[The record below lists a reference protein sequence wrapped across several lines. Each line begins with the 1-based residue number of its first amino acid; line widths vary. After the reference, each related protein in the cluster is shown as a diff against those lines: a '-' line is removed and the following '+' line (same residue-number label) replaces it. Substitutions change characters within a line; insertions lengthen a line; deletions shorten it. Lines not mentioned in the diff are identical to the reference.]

1 MNHDTETSGSN
12 IESPSFSTL
21 ISDAT
26 LVQSLHQNGI
36 VTPTPVQ
43 AFAIPR
49 ALAGK
54 DLIVQAQ
61 TGSGKTLAFMLP
73 ILLDLKKDPQNISTT
88 ALVIAPTRELALQ
101 ICNVVNQIS
110 PEVKPACIIGGD
122 SIDKQLK
129 SLRADKRVVVGTPG
143 RLLDLINQRELLL
156 RRCKQFVLDEADEM
170 LSMGFLEDVQAIL
183 GRLPSKRQGMFFS
196 ATLSPRVGMLA
207 QTFLRQPETI
217 EIERNEEN
225 TPDIKHLFCRVS
237 GGVADKA
244 KSLCNVLEQT
254 NASSAIIFCNTKS
267 DTELVEVFMR
277 RRGFNA
283 QRINSD
289 LSQKERVKVL
299 NGLRDGS
306 LRYLIATDVAAR
318 GIDISHL
325 ELVVNY
331 SIHNDSEAYVHRTG
345 RTGRAGRSGVAI
357 SLVAPQDNG
366 AFYGI
371 QRTLGI
377 PFEEIPCPSLDAP
390 PVEGGKTVVSA

>member
-1 MNHDTETSGSN
+1 MNNSTQSLGSST
-12 IESPSFSTL
+12 ESPSFSTL
-21 ISDAT
+21 ISDAA
-26 LVQSLHQNGI
+26 LVQSLSANGI

-43 AFAIPR
+43 ALAIPR
-49 ALAGK
+49 AIAGV
-54 DLIVQAQ
+54 DLMVQAQ

-73 ILLDLKKDPQNISTT
+73 ILLELEKDPQNISTS
-88 ALVIAPTRELALQ
+88 ALIITPTRELALQ
-101 ICNVVNQIS
+101 ICGVVAQVW
-110 PEVKPACIIGGD
+110 PQVQPACVIGGD
-122 SIDKQLK
+122 SIDKQIK
-129 SLRADKRVVVGTPG
+129 CLRRDKRIVVGTPG

-156 RRCKQFVLDEADEM
+156 RRCRQFVLDEADEM
-170 LSMGFLEDVQAIL
+170 LSMGFLEDVQSIL
-183 GRLPSKRQGMFFS
+183 KRLPTKRQGMFFS
-196 ATLSPRVGMLA
+196 ATLSPRVAMLA
-207 QTFLRQPETI
+207 QSFLHQPETI
-217 EIERNEEN
+217 EVEKNEQN
-225 TPDIKHLFCRVS
+225 TPAIKHLFCRVS

-244 KSLCNVLEQT
+244 KSLCNVLEQE
-254 NASSAIIFCNTKS
+254 NATSAIIFCNTKS

-299 NGLRDGS
+299 NGLRDGT

-331 SIHNDSEAYVHRTG
+331 SIHSDSEAYVHRTG

-366 AFYGI
+366 AFYGL
-371 QRTLGI
+371 QRSLGI
-377 PFEEIPCPSLDAP
+377 PFEEIPCPTGETAP
-390 PVEGGKTVVSA
+390 PAGAKEVASA

>member
-1 MNHDTETSGSN
+1 MNHDTKTSDSN
-12 IESPSFSTL
+12 SESPSFSSL
-21 ISDAT
+21 ISDPT
-26 LVQSLHQNGI
+26 LVESLHQNGI

-49 ALAGK
+49 AIAGK

-73 ILLDLKKDPQNISTT
+73 ILLELKKDPQNISTT

-101 ICNVVNQIS
+101 ICTVVNQIS
-110 PEVKPACIIGGD
+110 SDVRPACIIGGD

-207 QTFLRQPETI
+207 QSFLRQPETI
-217 EIERNEEN
+217 EIEKNEEN

-244 KSLCNVLEQT
+244 KSLCTLLEQK

-299 NGLRDGS
+299 NGLRDGT

-371 QRTLGI
+371 QRSLGI
-377 PFEEIPCPSLDAP
+377 PFEEIPCPSADVSPAE
-390 PVEGGKTVVSA
+390 PVKTVVSA